1 MAIYTLTPAQ
11 LKGAGIYN
19 SFVIPANGGS
29 FTNTKSFYNELG
41 GGILPATANSGDLS
55 YLNNQGIISASVWF
69 KILSQTSAS
78 YQFVTMVAGK
88 ITYFRFQ
95 LSYDTSG
102 VSPRVN
108 CFLTINSTQA
118 LIGNATLTL
127 NNGWHHFMITYDT
140 SLGGNFYINGNVLA
154 GTSVL
159 PASFTSTTD
168 KPTFFGG
175 TGQLTEYNAT
185 QLAIWNRVLT
195 SQEINDV
202 YNNGC
207 PSDLTS
213 LNPNTWLKMDDA
225 FDNGL
230 GITLPDNGSDNA
242 TIESVQQFPQGILTD
257 SPCP

>member
-1 MAIYTLTPAQ
+1 MSGTVGPRRST
-11 LKGAGIYN
+11 
-19 SFVIPANGGS
+19 V

-41 GGILPATANSGDLS
+41 GQFLSATANSGELS

-69 KILSQTSAS
+69 KVLSQTNGS
-78 YQFVTMVAGK
+78 YQFLTMVGGRT
-88 ITYFRFQ
+88 TYFRFQ
-95 LSYDTSG
+95 LSYDTTG
-102 VSPRVN
+102 AFPRAN
-108 CFLTINSTQA
+108 CFLIINNTQA
-118 LIGNATLTL
+118 LLGSATVTL
-127 NNGWHHFMITYDT
+127 NNGWHHFMCTYDT
-140 SLGGNFYINGNVLA
+140 SVGGNFYINGNQVSNPTTA
-154 GTSVL
+154 Q
-159 PASFTSTTD
+159 ASFTTTTEN
-168 KPTFFGG
+168 PTFFGG
-175 TGQLTEYNAT
+175 TGTLIEYNAT

-230 GITLPDNGSDNA
+230 GITIPDSGSDNA
-242 TIESVQQFPQGILTD
+242 TIESIQQFPQGILTD